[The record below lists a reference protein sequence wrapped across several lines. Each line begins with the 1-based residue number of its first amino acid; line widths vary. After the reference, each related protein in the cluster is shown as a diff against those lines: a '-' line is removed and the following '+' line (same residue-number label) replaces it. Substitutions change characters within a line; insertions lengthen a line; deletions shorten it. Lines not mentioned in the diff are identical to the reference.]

1 MRKEYQTSYK
11 VSSMDILIYGLMA
24 VSAALSLYSIAL
36 TLKNWRK

>member
-1 MRKEYQTSYK
+1 MN
-11 VSSMDILIYGLMA
+11 VLIYGLLA